1 MIEVSGGLG
10 EGIPAAALQSPIPQD
25 SGIENCPR
33 SRPGMVGENERRDTL
48 TQSVHTQLLQ
58 TKNAVAMNYR
68 NTPPAHFYP
77 RHLLP
82 TVSF

>member
-1 MIEVSGGLG
+1 
-10 EGIPAAALQSPIPQD
+10 
-25 SGIENCPR
+25 
-33 SRPGMVGENERRDTL
+33 MVGENERRDTL